1 MEKNIENI
9 ISNFFRNQCDEN
21 QLEHLL
27 NFISIEN
34 NYNIFNEYVKI
45 NHLSNLSMSQFDKA
59 SLLQEIEGRIKE
71 SKKRSLIKNYI
82 KKSIIVAAVF
92 MGIIGIA
99 TFLNN
104 ESLIIES
111 ENIVL
116 TKSNGE
122 KIIIDTQKIEVD
134 KLEGLVSP
142 KTNTLTYKKDTI
154 SKSFVENTI
163 DVPYGKRFKLKLSD
177 GTIVHLNSGSTF
189 TFPVSFIEGM
199 DRVVHLSGEAFFDVA
214 RDNLNLFKVY
224 STGSLAEVYGTKF
237 NFRNYEEDNFSE
249 IILTEGSLGVM
260 NTTDQ
265 SEIVI
270 IKPGD
275 KAKVDYS
282 EGHIKLTK
290 VNTVLYTSW
299 IDGRIIFRDESLFN
313 MMRKLE
319 RIYNVIIIINNKY
332 LKEVFANATFL
343 TDEESIEDVLEYLK
357 EIYEIDYQIINDKII
372 IN

>member
-199 DRVVHLSGEAFFDVA
+199 DRKSLKLNGSELISVLKLEDGISPSDKVDVEIKYTSGEIKKIKALCRID
-214 RDNLNLFKVY
+214 
-224 STGSLAEVYGTKF
+224 TK
-237 NFRNYEEDNFSE
+237 NE
-249 IILTEGSLGVM
+249 
-260 NTTDQ
+260 
-265 SEIVI
+265 
-270 IKPGD
+270 
-275 KAKVDYS
+275 
-282 EGHIKLTK
+282 
-290 VNTVLYTSW
+290 
-299 IDGRIIFRDESLFN
+299 
-313 MMRKLE
+313 
-319 RIYNVIIIINNKY
+319 
-332 LKEVFANATFL
+332 
-343 TDEESIEDVLEYLK
+343 LEYYKNGGILQYVLRNM
-357 EIYEIDYQIINDKII
+357 I
-372 IN
+372 